1 MKEEVFMVLVEVY
14 VWKVEEV
21 VKVIGKV
28 DFVFGLESS
37 GIVGIIFDEFEWIE
51 ESGNDEVWVEG

>member
-1 MKEEVFMVLVEVY
+1 M
-14 VWKVEEV
+14 EEV